1 MYTGILMNIE
11 EANKNGYSYDRDSFM
26 KVISDIHNNNGITVK
41 GEYKPTYI
49 QDNYRNCILSVENIC
64 VEFTK
69 IWIEDNLILVN
80 FNCIGRKGNLLQSD
94 LDNKENIYFGLRCI
108 ADCNNKDKIFNVTK
122 IIAIDVLDINP
133 RNTIYE
139 YKKTEEL

>member
-11 EANKNGYSYDRDSFM
+11 EVNRNGYSYDRDSFM
-26 KVISDIHNNNGITVK
+26 KVISDIHNNNGITIK
-41 GEYKPTYI
+41 GEYKPTYL
-49 QDNYRNCILSVENIC
+49 QDVCQISIKNIC

-80 FNCIGRKGNLLQSD
+80 FNCIGRKGDLLQSD
-94 LDNKENIYFGLRCI
+94 LDNKENVYFGLRCI
-108 ADCNNKDKIFNVTK
+108 ADCNNKDKIINIAK

-133 RNTIYE
+133 RDTIYE

>member
-11 EANKNGYSYDRDSFM
+11 EVNKNGYSYDRDSFM

-49 QDNYRNCILSVENIC
+49 QDVCQISIENIC

-80 FNCIGRKGNLLQSD
+80 FNCIGQKGDLLQLD
-94 LDNKENIYFGLRCI
+94 LDNKENVYFGLRCI
-108 ADCNNKDKIFNVTK
+108 ADCNNKDKTINITK
-122 IIAIDVLDINP
+122 IIAIDVLGVNP
-133 RNTIYE
+133 RDTIYE